1 MYIPQGLKSQYYL
14 DKSGMCN
21 VRFIWVKLS
30 TSANPYAKPKQ
41 HLHFSVQQIC
51 SSLLACIVQ
60 THLVQL
66 LKSAVKWKRINS
78 YQSIII
84 IISKDSFKPCWHIR
98 LQDITQNSYL
108 FQILLKSMILSH
120 NFKQKENYNILPLC
134 VIWASAPLKKKN
146 RSSYFTNLF
155 VLPSGF
161 NFTLVVLFL
170 ICILYTR
177 FPLQAL
183 SQIRQNN
190 SLCWKQ
196 R

>member
-108 FQILLKSMILSH
+108 FQILIKSMILSH

-134 VIWASAPLKKKN
+134 VIWASAPLKKKTDLVT
-146 RSSYFTNLF
+146 SQIFLSFQVGLT
-155 VLPSGF
+155 S
-161 NFTLVVLFL
+161 LVVLFL

-177 FPLQAL
+177 FPLQVL